1 MFEEDTREY
10 KLFISHINQDDPEQN
25 LFITKLNASYD
36 FQWTDCAV
44 RGEISNTNL
53 NEQMEKAD
61 VVIILSGL
69 LSKDQSLMKNQI
81 EMAVKLKKPIV
92 VIRPYGMENVPH
104 HLEEIAGEV
113 VGWNTPCIVDAIREV
128 MGIIE

>member
-1 MFEEDTREY
+1 MFEEEIQEY
-10 KLFISHINQDDPEQN
+10 KLFISHINRDDPEQD

-36 FQWTDCAV
+36 FLWVDSAV
-44 RGEISNTNL
+44 RDEISSSEITD
-53 NEQMEKAD
+53 QMEKAD
-61 VVIILSGL
+61 VVIFLSGL